1 MQVQTIPGA
10 PIASYPGTLPGA
22 QTPVAVIPQA
32 PQQQVMV
39 PTQQLPNNQVMYA
52 TAPTVVPSQAVVQQ
66 LVQPDPA
73 SLAAIQAPGVTPGG
87 TVAGQTDYNTLQY
100 GVPGIQQIV
109 RKIFIYL
116 SVNK

>member
-10 PIASYPGTLPGA
+10 PITSYPGTLPGA

-39 PTQQLPNNQVMYA
+39 PTQQLPNSQVMYA
-52 TAPTVVPSQAVVQQ
+52 TPTVVPSQAVVQQ

-73 SLAAIQAPGVTPGG
+73 SLAAIQAPSVTPGA
-87 TVAGQTDYNTLQY
+87 TATGQTDYNTLQY

-109 RKIFIYL
+109 RKMFIYL
-116 SVNK
+116 SVNE